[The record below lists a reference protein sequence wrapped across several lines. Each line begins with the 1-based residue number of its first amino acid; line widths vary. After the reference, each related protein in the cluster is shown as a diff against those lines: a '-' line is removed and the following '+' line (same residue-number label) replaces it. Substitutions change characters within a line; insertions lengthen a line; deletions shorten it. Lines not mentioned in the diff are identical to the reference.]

1 MSVRGG
7 LVVWCDWLWKGWAV
21 CCSPSFRGRK
31 RFVSQ
36 GDGGAVK
43 QPED

>member
-1 MSVRGG
+1 MGEG
-7 LVVWCDWLWKGWAV
+7 VVMERCITGAIP
-21 CCSPSFRGRK
+21 SPRGRK